1 METVNQRFAEA
12 LIPATPNSDALM
24 IQGARQAVAQALQG
38 KEVGEWDRQELIEA
52 LKAQS
57 GTDKTQQ
64 SFVVIADT
72 YLSDKQRYEQAHE
85 QALAYATGF
94 RVGLGEAKDSREKAL
109 QHLDSLERAQEFSDK
124 NDWLNESTEG
134 VIAGIKKGLSSAH

>member
-72 YLSDKQRYEQAHE
+72 YLSDKQRFEQAHDL
-85 QALAYATGF
+85 ALAYSTGF
-94 RVGLGEAKDSREKAL
+94 NIGMAEAQRSHEVAR
-109 QHLDSLERAQEFSDK
+109 QHLDSLERAQKFSDK
-124 NDWLNESTEG
+124 DDWLNQSTQG
-134 VIAGIKKGLSSAH
+134 VIAGIKKGLSVQ

>member
-1 METVNQRFAEA
+1 METVNQRFAET
-12 LIPATPNSDALM
+12 LIPEIPNADALM

-72 YLSDKQRYEQAHE
+72 YLSDKQRCCLPQ
-85 QALAYATGF
+85 
-94 RVGLGEAKDSREKAL
+94 
-109 QHLDSLERAQEFSDK
+109 
-124 NDWLNESTEG
+124 
-134 VIAGIKKGLSSAH
+134 

>member
-1 METVNQRFAEA
+1 METVN
-12 LIPATPNSDALM
+12 
-24 IQGARQAVAQALQG
+24 GARQAVAQALQG

-52 LKAQS
+52 LKEQGGA
-57 GTDKTQQ
+57 DKANQ

-72 YLSDKQRYEQAHE
+72 YLNDKQRYEQAHG

-109 QHLDSLERAQEFSDK
+109 QHLDSLERSQKFSDK
-124 NDWLNESTEG
+124 DDWLNQSTKG
-134 VIAGIKKGLSSAH
+134 VIAGIKKGLSVQ